1 MPLFEVSISSQLCG
15 FLSLSSVCVVCRN
28 MDLLPRICVSGEL
41 SKEEFA
47 RRLNSAGSDEV
58 SELRIALFEE
68 AVCRDLADEGDVLVR
83 RMKRGGKTVKGKH
96 SEDVWSLVC
105 SIRRS
110 EEVPRVILRNGKRS
124 REEFQQSQVLKDEC
138 AGWLQGDAYDGNDVA
153 DGTEVCG
160 PVDGKDGKD
169 VGPDGHVD
177 ITVRGVTEDGS
188 RTKSR
193 TLERLDSQ
201 VSAADS
207 AFTRGGHSHRRNT

>member
-1 MPLFEVSISSQLCG
+1 
-15 FLSLSSVCVVCRN
+15 

-68 AVCRDLADEGDVLVR
+68 AVCGDLADEGDVLVR
-83 RMKRGGKTVKGKH
+83 RMKCGGKTVKGKH

-153 DGTEVCG
+153 DGTDVVLLMGKMGKMWGLMAMLISLLGVSRRMEVAQSPEPWKG
-160 PVDGKDGKD
+160 
-169 VGPDGHVD
+169 
-177 ITVRGVTEDGS
+177 
-188 RTKSR
+188 
-193 TLERLDSQ
+193 
-201 VSAADS
+201 
-207 AFTRGGHSHRRNT
+207 